1 MTRPIL
7 LIAPLRLTMQV
18 AAAGLVFSIIVVT
31 AGCEPQ
37 SYTYRYRPGS
47 MYEYNRLIEAWIPD
61 SGTPPPLLPASDP
74 SKAGWVMAPTPSY
87 EYQPT
92 TYVRWQ
98 IPEYDSYYPPPILY
112 MDDWF
117 YDDCFR
123 LGFGSYWGHGWPGH
137 RIHTGWRSWPYYRGH
152 RRW

>member
-74 SKAGWVMAPTPSY
+74 SKAGWVMAPTP
-87 EYQPT
+87 
-92 TYVRWQ
+92 R
-98 IPEYDSYYPPPILY
+98 
-112 MDDWF
+112 
-117 YDDCFR
+117 R
-123 LGFGSYWGHGWPGH
+123 L
-137 RIHTGWRSWPYYRGH
+137 R
-152 RRW
+152 